1 MTLQEFIEKAKA
13 KQAEKQQPNPE
24 AVKAFMEK
32 IKAAKAQPTQSAQ
45 KQPDPEA
52 IKAFLEKI
60 NALRKQNENK

>member
-32 IKAAKAQPTQSAQ
+32 FKAAKAQPVQ

-52 IKAFLEKI
+52 VKAFMERIKAFKEK
-60 NALRKQNENK
+60 ADKQ